1 MSSERVPFKR
11 VSHMWDY
18 IENVHLLYK
27 VLAEQRI
34 IYHHPFCKA
43 QGLVLDHV
51 IHFKNHVARVY

>member
-1 MSSERVPFKR
+1 
-11 VSHMWDY
+11 MWDY

-34 IYHHPFCKA
+34 IYHYPVYKA

-51 IHFKNHVARVY
+51 IHFENHVARVY